1 MAPEDGEIGDKQEGA
16 DAHMRPLVERQK
28 VCYKV
33 IHHQAQE
40 REQSVY
46 AHLTQI
52 VRDIEVAFAH
62 YIRKQHQYEI
72 ACRAARR
79 GCHIAHSRHEK
90 DLQNDGYHHADDR
103 KPCSV
108 LRLVGE
114 FVPKTEV
121 EIHSLED
128 ISPQHDGYDPQPLP
142 IGRGDD
148 VFEQIKV
155 EGYPHQY
162 KVGKKYI
169 VLHGIGI
176 RVQRPAVLVLGEDK
190 RFVGITERLREHH
203 HDHGDLEARAVDTE
217 LRLRV
222 GGSIE
227 EGEEDTVE
235 GLIHDAEH
243 TQHQQR
249 QGIAEH
255 APQQGEG
262 EMRTV
267 PLTPRLDDSR
277 QQAEGLDGS
286 GKDIRHEDIAHP
298 IRRVI
303 PRGYARNMLYART
316 EHQEEKVE
324 CDIEKDKQ
332 EFEYGK
338 AYGAF
343 LVAKV
348 SEGNACKGIQG
359 NDDAEERDELAVVG
373 VAEEVG
379 NGLRKDTTE
388 DGKEQRSGKERAHGG
403 DIHRVRIVAFLVG
416 KAEETRLHA
425 IGEDDEQEGRPSVEV
440 GDDTI
445 VGLLREDVGIERHK
459 EPVEEPA
466 DDGRKPVDD
475 GLLRQYFH

>member
-1 MAPEDGEIGDKQEGA
+1 MAPEDGEIGDKQESA
-16 DAHMRPLVERQK
+16 DAHMRPLVERQE
-28 VCYKV
+28 VCHQV
-33 IHHQAQE
+33 IRRQTQE
-40 REQSVY
+40 REQGVY
-46 AHLTQI
+46 THLTQI

-72 ACRAARR
+72 ACRATRC
-79 GCHIAHSRHEK
+79 GCHIAHGRHKK
-90 DLQNDGYHHADDR
+90 DLQSDSNYHADDR

-128 ISPQHDGYDPQPLP
+128 IGPQHDGYDPQPLP

-155 EGYPHQY
+155 ERYTHQD

-176 RVQRPAVLVLGEDK
+176 RVQRLAVLVLGEDK

-203 HDHGDLEARAVDTE
+203 HDHGDLEARTVDTE

-222 GGSIE
+222 GGGIE
-227 EGEEDTVE
+227 EGEEYLVQS
-235 GLIHDAEH
+235 LVHDAEH
-243 TQHQQR
+243 AQHQQR
-249 QGIAEH
+249 QGIAKH
-255 APQQGEG
+255 APQQGER
-262 EMRTV
+262 EMRAV

-277 QQAEGLDGS
+277 QQAESLDGS
-286 GKDIRHEDIAHP
+286 GKDIRHKDIAHP

-303 PRGYARNMLYART
+303 PQGYARGVLYART
-316 EHQEEKVE
+316 EHQEEEVE

-338 AYGAF
+338 AYRAF
-343 LVAKV
+343 LVAEV
-348 SEGNACKGIQG
+348 SEGDACESVHG
-359 NDDAEERDELAVVG
+359 DDDTEERDELAMVG

-379 NGLRKDTTE
+379 YGLRKDTTE
-388 DGKEQRSGKERAHGG
+388 DGKEQRGSEKRTHGG
-403 DIHRVRIVAFLVG
+403 DIHRVRMVAFLVG

-425 IGEDDEQEGRPSVEV
+425 IGEDDEQEGRPRVEV
-440 GDDTI
+440 GDNTI
-445 VGLLREDVGIERHK
+445 VGLLREDVGIEWHK
-459 EPVEEPA
+459 EPVEELA
-466 DDGRKPVDD
+466 DDGRKPVND